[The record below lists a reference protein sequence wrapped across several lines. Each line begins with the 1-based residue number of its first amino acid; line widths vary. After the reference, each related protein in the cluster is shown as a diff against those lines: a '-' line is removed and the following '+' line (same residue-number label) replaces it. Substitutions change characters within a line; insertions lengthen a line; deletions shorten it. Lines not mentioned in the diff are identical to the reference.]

1 MISNQDRLN
10 LIRSFC
16 EDDFEN
22 EVENVLK
29 DIFEKGS
36 YELKSL
42 IKLFNLM
49 DNSIESD
56 LQVPYTIGN
65 RTIEIINT
73 SEQLEKSMNEISLTP
88 FIGFDSEQKP
98 TFKKGETSHGIC
110 LVQLATVSK
119 CYLIQIKQINDFNDL
134 FCLLCCAFF
143 HPALDPVQKTY
154 FNNASQGGNLVILLK
169 TNIIE

>member
-49 DNSIESD
+49 DNSMLRFIRRKIRSSFKNYYLSTFLDYRMKKTTYSD
-56 LQVPYTIGN
+56 LNKNYRIGP
-65 RTIEIINT
+65 IYILWII
-73 SEQLEKSMNEISLTP
+73 
-88 FIGFDSEQKP
+88 D
-98 TFKKGETSHGIC
+98 
-110 LVQLATVSK
+110 
-119 CYLIQIKQINDFNDL
+119 
-134 FCLLCCAFF
+134 
-143 HPALDPVQKTY
+143 
-154 FNNASQGGNLVILLK
+154 
-169 TNIIE
+169 